1 MCYVLYEKNNKKHL
15 FLFGGTKIKHYICIT
30 KQILKVMIVINR
42 TIAAAITD
50 SIDGNHGSFSIEVG
64 IPRSLCVLLFAYK
77 HALKIHISA
86 LRHPSHHDKF
96 SKLLILT

>member
-50 SIDGNHGSFSIEVG
+50 SIDGNHGSFSIEVVIG
-64 IPRSLCVLLFAYK
+64 GNTVVEVSGRYEIERCVENE
-77 HALKIHISA
+77 
-86 LRHPSHHDKF
+86 
-96 SKLLILT
+96 LTA

>member
-1 MCYVLYEKNNKKHL
+1 MCYVLYEKNNKKYL

-64 IPRSLCVLLFAYK
+64 IGGNTVVEVSGRCEIERCVENE
-77 HALKIHISA
+77 
-86 LRHPSHHDKF
+86 
-96 SKLLILT
+96 LTA